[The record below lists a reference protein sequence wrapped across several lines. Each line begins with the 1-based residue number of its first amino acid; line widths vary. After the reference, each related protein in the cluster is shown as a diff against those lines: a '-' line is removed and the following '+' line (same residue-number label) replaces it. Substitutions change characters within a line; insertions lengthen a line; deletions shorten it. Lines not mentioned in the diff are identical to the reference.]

1 LCRLEQV
8 DLSRR
13 HGLAKVMGT
22 VVSIGGATVITLYK
36 GLPLFNLNLNIKS
49 LVTLSSSSLILNWTL
64 GCIFILGHCLS
75 WSGWMVLQVSSLI
88 QLLHEPKH
96 CLCVGI
102 LVFGALKIVIFLHQ
116 VPVLKIYNSGR
127 DLKMRMH
134 SIGQIKCYSNCHMPT
149 K

>member
-1 LCRLEQV
+1 MQFFVEEVLIAQQIVCRLEQV

-36 GLPLFNLNLNIKS
+36 GLPLFNPNLNIKF

-88 QLLHEPKH
+88 QLLHELK
-96 CLCVGI
+96 L
-102 LVFGALKIVIFLHQ
+102 ALAICW
-116 VPVLKIYNSGR
+116 YNSI
-127 DLKMRMH
+127 LMH
-134 SIGQIKCYSNCHMPT
+134 
-149 K
+149 